1 MLFFGLFILI
11 VAGICV
17 DQDQFSIPYDLDG
30 IPTAVEGIP
39 NSKRTK
45 SGFYMEG
52 DKFSYDLFY
61 KYKALHAY
69 FVMDE
74 SRSQIICE
82 FEVKSRKAQFLIIFF
97 PGNRAILELDFLSA
111 NASNWRTLHGHSHF
125 NGKGVIRYLGQV
137 QDGKFTLIIDNDGI
151 IRGGTE
157 LFRLFED
164 SKSFN
169 YTQFIDGSKLIEFR
183 MMLFNPIDKPVNFRI
198 DPGKIAFKLP
208 PTKNPYDEI
217 QETTNMMV
225 VVAVLSGAAILA
237 ILPIVLFFKELILM
251 LLKKND

>member
-11 VAGICV
+11 VAGICA

-30 IPTAVEGIP
+30 IPTAAEGIP

-52 DKFSYDLFY
+52 DKFSYDLFH

-74 SRSQIICE
+74 SVNQITCE
-82 FEVKSRKAQFLIIFF
+82 FEVKSNKRQFLLIFF
-97 PGNRAILELDFLSA
+97 PENRAILELYFWPADDD
-111 NASNWRTLHGHSHF
+111 NWRTLRAFSYF
-125 NGKGVIRYLGQV
+125 NGKEVYKPLGRV
-137 QDGKFTLIIDNDGI
+137 QDGKFTLIINNDGT
-151 IRGGTE
+151 IRSGTD
-157 LFRLFED
+157 LSRLFENF
-164 SKSFN
+164 KSFN
-169 YTQFIDGSKLIEFR
+169 YTKFIDGFKLIEFR
-183 MMLFNPIDKPVNFRI
+183 MILDNPIDQPVNFRI

-251 LLKKND
+251 LFKKND